1 MNLTAHQHRFTQM
14 DFDKTFLLGIA
25 KVFSVSLLKLI
36 CVHLCASA
44 VRLLLLFSFRV
55 NSRFL
60 FVSIRG

>member
-1 MNLTAHQHRFTQM
+1 MNLTADQRRFTQV
-14 DFDKTFLLGIA
+14 DFEKTSLLGIA
-25 KVFSVSLLKLI
+25 EVFSVSLLKLI

-44 VRLLLLFSFRV
+44 VRLFLLFSFRV